1 MGPYRVHF
9 DALLGAWIA
18 FVLNESSPAGVG

>member
-1 MGPYRVHF
+1 MGPVQSAF

-18 FVLNESSPAGVG
+18 FVLNESPPAGVG